1 MNRGRPG
8 AGAARVSQTYNSAT
22 LKDLLLAMNP
32 SDVRLYRA
40 ADYPRMPWRNGGG
53 TTQEVACN
61 PGGHTASFDWRLSLA
76 DVAQDGGFSAFG
88 GYQRII
94 SVLEGGGMEL
104 TVDGRT
110 QRPLGPRE
118 AYAFSGDAA
127 VSCRLLDGPIRDFNL
142 IYAPDRLHARLQWV
156 RGAAPW
162 VFHSSAR
169 SVLVL
174 TAGGALS
181 LERDGTQHLLPARYD
196 CLHIEGQDGLARYC
210 LSAADGIDACV
221 IELLPRTA

>member
-1 MNRGRPG
+1 
-8 AGAARVSQTYNSAT
+8 
-22 LKDLLLAMNP
+22 MNP
-32 SDVRLYRA
+32 YDARLYRA

-53 TTQEVACN
+53 TTQEIACN

-94 SVLEGGGMEL
+94 TVLEGHGIEL
-104 TVDGRT
+104 TVDGER
-110 QRPLGPRE
+110 QAPLGPRT
-118 AYAFSGDAA
+118 AYAFSGDAQ
-127 VSCRLLDGPIRDFNL
+127 VVCRLLDGPIRDFNL
-142 IYAPDRLHARLQWV
+142 IYAPDRLQARLQWV

-174 TAGGALS
+174 NAGGALT
-181 LERDGTQHLLPARYD
+181 LERDGTQHLLPSRYD
-196 CLHIEGQDGLARYC
+196 CLHIEGQEGLAGYC
-210 LSAADGIDACV
+210 LSAEQAIDACV
-221 IELLPRTA
+221 IELSPRAS